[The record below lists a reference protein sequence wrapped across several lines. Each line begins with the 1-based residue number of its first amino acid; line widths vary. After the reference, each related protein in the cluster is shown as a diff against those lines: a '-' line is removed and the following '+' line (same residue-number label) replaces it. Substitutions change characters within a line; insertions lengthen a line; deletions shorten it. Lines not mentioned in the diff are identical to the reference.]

1 MRKCI
6 APTVTGLKKGSKHSN
21 VQDLVKFNKTIILF
35 ALVGYEIGYGQ
46 LAAVGNLPPHI
57 QRALMN
63 YCQIFHYYA
72 RFTFTNES
80 GEGMDIAFGSADD
93 NEVLSSGQSA
103 TQFPQEYR
111 LETSTSIFHLID
123 TPGIGDCRGIEKD
136 KENFDNILAFLTCYD
151 KINAVV
157 VLLKPNNARLTVAF
171 KFCVLELLT
180 HLHKSLVS
188 NIMFAFTNSRGTFY
202 RPGDSLPV
210 LKKLLD
216 ENSIGIDVSPSNY
229 FCFDNEAFR

>member
-1 MRKCI
+1 
-6 APTVTGLKKGSKHSN
+6 
-21 VQDLVKFNKTIILF
+21 
-35 ALVGYEIGYGQ
+35 
-46 LAAVGNLPPHI
+46 
-57 QRALMN
+57 
-63 YCQIFHYYA
+63 
-72 RFTFTNES
+72 
-80 GEGMDIAFGSADD
+80 MDIAFGSADD
-93 NEVLSSGQSA
+93 NEVLSTGQSA
-103 TQFPQEYR
+103 TQYPQEYL

-136 KENFDNILAFLTCYD
+136 KENFENILAFLTCYD

-210 LKKLLD
+210 LKRLLD
-216 ENSIGIDVSPSNY
+216 ENSIGINVSLSNY
-229 FCFDNEAFR
+229 LCFDNEAFR